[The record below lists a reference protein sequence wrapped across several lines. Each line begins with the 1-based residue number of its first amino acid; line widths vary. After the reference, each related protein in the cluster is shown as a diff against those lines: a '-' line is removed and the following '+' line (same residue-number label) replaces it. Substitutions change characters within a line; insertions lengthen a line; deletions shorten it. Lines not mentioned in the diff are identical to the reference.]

1 MSQEVRDFYDNNVLT
16 EWQRLETP
24 CSRPE
29 FASTLRLIDDYFP
42 PHGHVCDIGSGPGR
56 YAIELLERGYDVTLL
71 DLSEKLLEFAQAM
84 IQGLGL
90 QARQIVHGDA
100 RDLSRLDGEGF
111 DAALLLGPL
120 YHIAG
125 HVDRARVLQE
135 LYRVLK
141 PGGVAIVAYLNA
153 WGVVRTGITDFP
165 DRYHELT
172 FVRAML
178 DECDL
183 GIWHLSTPHTALAEI
198 EAAQLEVLSYAGAEG
213 FAGGMKPLLEKLAAE
228 HPEAYEN
235 VVQLAVETCRLEQY
249 RDATDHLHIVCRRPV
264 T

>member
-235 VVQLAVETCRLEQY
+235 VVRLAVETCRLEQY

>member
-1 MSQEVRDFYDNNVLT
+1 MSQEVRDLYDNNVLT

-24 CSRPE
+24 YSRLE
-29 FASTLRLIDDYFP
+29 FASTLRLIEDYFP

-56 YAIELLERGYDVTLL
+56 YAVELLERGYDVTLL

-100 RDLSRLDGEGF
+100 RDLGRLDSEGF

-120 YHIAG
+120 YHLAV
-125 HVDRARVLQE
+125 HADRARALQE

-153 WGVVRTGITDFP
+153 WGIVRTGITDFP
-165 DRYHELT
+165 DRYHELS
-172 FVRAML
+172 FVRALL

-183 GIWHLSTPHTALAEI
+183 GIWHLSTPHTALAEV

-213 FAGGMKPLLEKLAAE
+213 FAGGMKPLLEKLAAD
-228 HPEAYEN
+228 HPKAYEN
-235 VVQLAVETCRLEQY
+235 VMRLAVETCRLEQY
-249 RDATDHLHIVCRRPV
+249 RDATDHLHIVCRRPR